1 MRWGEVKGGITSR
14 WGKVVG
20 WVKSKWGKIGLGKI
34 KDGVS

>member
-34 KDGVS
+34 KVG